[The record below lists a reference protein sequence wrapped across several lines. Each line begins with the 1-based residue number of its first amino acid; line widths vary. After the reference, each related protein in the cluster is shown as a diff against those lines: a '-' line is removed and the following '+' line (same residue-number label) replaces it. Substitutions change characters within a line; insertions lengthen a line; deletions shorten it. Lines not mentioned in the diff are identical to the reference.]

1 MEFISFNN
9 PYGIPEGSQFE
20 SPKPT
25 KKEFRYGNAEKY
37 YIPYKEVVKIDN
49 PNLGPGE
56 ADYKYIENNP
66 YYNRVAE
73 KWVVSYST
81 KHLNLEKPFNTRA
94 EAVIWK
100 WLFFGGHKVDHL

>member
-20 SPKPT
+20 PPKPT
-25 KKEFRYGNAEKY
+25 KKEFRYGDAIKY
-37 YIPYKEVVKIDN
+37 YKPIKEVITVPN
-49 PNLGPGE
+49 PETPFG
-56 ADYKYIENNP
+56 DYKVIENNP

-73 KWVVSYST
+73 KWVVTYST
-81 KHLNLEKPFNTRA
+81 EHLNLEKGFNTRA

-100 WLFFGGHKVDHL
+100 WLFFGGHGVGHL